1 MVLRGALGGVCGGCL
16 VRSGVVCVLGLLWPS
31 CGLVVDGREKFGVS
45 SLVVSMVDCVP
56 VCLCGDRG
64 LSVDSMFCCRCLV
77 LAEGS
82 GFSVCPQ
89 SGQVYLLA
97 LANAVCMVF
106 GVWQVQCTSDI
117 PC

>member
-1 MVLRGALGGVCGGCL
+1 MF
-16 VRSGVVCVLGLLWPS
+16 
-31 CGLVVDGREKFGVS
+31 VDGHEKFGVS
-45 SLVVSMVDCVP
+45 SLAVSMVDCVP

-82 GFSVCPQ
+82 GLSVCLQ

-97 LANAVCMVF
+97 LANAVCLVS
-106 GVWQVQCTSDI
+106 GVWQVQYTPDI
-117 PC
+117 PCWVSHSCCFWLGALCPSIQVFVSSVATASLC